1 MINFSI
7 TSDLLSLVASCAT
20 LAERANIGAARG
32 VCVAGPCEAFASTD
46 GEASLVSSGFDW
58 TSDWV
63 LVPAGK
69 LLGAL
74 KAIGSGEATW
84 EVVGEVVKICSGK
97 TRFTIPLLPKGDFP
111 RAEILKAL
119 KADATACLSLQGQNS
134 RQFFAALD
142 AVSHSCATES
152 ARFTMTGICVDTD
165 CVVATD
171 GRRLAKCVI
180 GAGGATKPFVI
191 PSKAVGLFR
200 TMLGDAEMVEITVSP
215 NALAITSDKV
225 TVATQLVE
233 GKFPDYRSILP
244 RRFEHEITVIGA
256 EFAAAIRR
264 AMVMVD
270 TGVKRMNMD
279 FTAGQVGFSCKTTEG
294 GEAFSELAVDWSG
307 PDATISVNPQFV
319 LQALKSAEAD
329 EISLRVNLGGKPI
342 VFQSGNFLSMIMPM
356 G

>member
-1 MINFSI
+1 MIHFSI

-32 VCVAGPCEAFASTD
+32 VCVAGACEALASTD

-97 TRFTIPLLPKGDFP
+97 TRFTIPLLPKGEFP
-111 RAEILKAL
+111 RAEILKTGTQLAITR
-119 KADATACLSLQGQNS
+119 AEVDAGRFLGS
-134 RQFFAALD
+134 LD
-142 AVSHSCATES
+142 AVVHACATES
-152 ARFTMTGICVDTD
+152 ARFTMTGVCVDGGAM
-165 CVVATD
+165 VATD
-171 GRRLAKCVI
+171 GRRLAKAEIGQEFEANKQFVVPAKVI
-180 GAGGATKPFVI
+180 G
-191 PSKAVGLFR
+191 
-200 TMLGDAEMVEITVSP
+200 MLRSVFADAEKVTVSLTA
-215 NALAITSDKV
+215 NALAVASDKAI
-225 TVATQLVE
+225 VATQLVE

-244 RRFEHEITVIGA
+244 RRFEHEITISGA

-307 PDATISVNPQFV
+307 PDANISVNPQFV
-319 LQALKSAEAD
+319 LQALKSAKAN